1 MNTGKIIRAAA
12 LGVLSAGAVTGI
24 VIGNSIYK
32 ANAEAIKTVLVP
44 TTYRVVDDGKSS
56 TPTKVKSGHAL
67 AEQVEEEGAV
77 LLQNKKGTLPL
88 SKAAANNNI
97 AILGF
102 GAASGLLRQGW
113 MLGPG
118 WPGGVGSPVRAP
130 GGRLGLLDGPAV
142 PGAGATGKMPP
153 SRRVRQGWGR
163 PVARRPAVRQPDPRR
178 PARPGACQAGAWTGS
193 ESSAAEGQAGHG
205 RARRFLPKRL
215 LKRLL

>member
-1 MNTGKIIRAAA
+1 MREKGKPGSILQRARDSRKSHWHAA
-12 LGVLSAGAVTGI
+12 LQARDGPGASQTGVRGREAPGGWLPAFPGSPAGT
-24 VIGNSIYK
+24 
-32 ANAEAIKTVLVP
+32 E
-44 TTYRVVDDGKSS
+44 
-56 TPTKVKSGHAL
+56 AL
-67 AEQVEEEGAV
+67 AFV
-77 LLQNKKGTLPL
+77 
-88 SKAAANNNI
+88 
-97 AILGF
+97 ILGF

-118 WPGGVGSPVRAP
+118 WPGGVGSPVREP

-215 LKRLL
+215 LKRLLLERLL